1 MTCRRYTLESAH
13 SGFDSDIIST
23 PMRTVV
29 VAILLSTSWG
39 LLAGCANS
47 QPYVTPQ
54 RLERG
59 LVIVLPGIEGRSKL
73 NVDICRGLDK
83 GGVDWAIELY
93 DWTSPVGMLYNQRAE
108 IRNRQKALQIAEHVK
123 RYQWS
128 HPYRPVMLVGH
139 SGGSALAA
147 WTAEC
152 LPPSARV
159 DGIIMIAPSLSPQYM
174 LDWALQR
181 TERGIISLN
190 SSRDWVLLG
199 MGTMVAGTMDGHH
212 TSSAGRVGFALP
224 LTTRRREIYGKLYQ
238 VGWSGEMASAGHV
251 GGHLS
256 SSSVSFVA
264 AYVAPFV
271 LASRWDAEFVEK
283 VLKRNGTAPLPETP
297 PIPPRATW
305 RPRR

>member
-1 MTCRRYTLESAH
+1 MKTAIAT
-13 SGFDSDIIST
+13 
-23 PMRTVV
+23 
-29 VAILLSTSWG
+29 ILLSACGALMT
-39 LLAGCANS
+39 GCTQS
-47 QPYVTPQ
+47 QPYVTPE
-54 RLERG
+54 RLEHG
-59 LVIVLPGIEGRSKL
+59 LVIVLPGIEGRSTL
-73 NVDICRGLDK
+73 NLNICRGLDK

-93 DWTSPVGMLYNQRAE
+93 DWTSPAGMLYNQRAE

-199 MGTMVAGTMDGHH
+199 VGTTVAGTMDGHH
-212 TSSAGRVGFALP
+212 TSSAGRVGFAMP
-224 LTTRRREIYGKLYQ
+224 LTTRRRQIYSKLYQ
-238 VGWSGEMASAGHV
+238 VGWSDEMAAKGHV
-251 GGHLS
+251 GGHMS
-256 SSSVSFVA
+256 SSEESFVT

-271 LASRWDAEFVEK
+271 LSSRWNAEQVAN
-283 VLKRNGTAPLPETP
+283 VLHRNGTAPPAETAP
-297 PIPPRATW
+297 PTRSGPAW
-305 RPRR
+305 RQRR

>member
-1 MTCRRYTLESAH
+1 
-13 SGFDSDIIST
+13 
-23 PMRTVV
+23 MRIALVT
-29 VAILLSTSWG
+29 ILL
-39 LLAGCANS
+39 LACGAPVGCTTS
-47 QPYVTPQ
+47 QPYVTPD
-54 RLERG
+54 RLDRG

-73 NVDICRGLDK
+73 NVDICRGLDA

-93 DWTSPVGMLYNQRAE
+93 DWTSSLGMLYNQRAE
-108 IRNRQKALQIAEHVK
+108 TRNRQKAIQIAEHVK
-123 RYQWS
+123 RYRWA
-128 HPYRPVMLVGH
+128 HPYRPVVLVGH

-152 LPPSARV
+152 LPAQAPV

-199 MGTMVAGTMDGHH
+199 MGTTVAGTMDGEH
-212 TSSAGRVGFALP
+212 TSSAGRVGFAMP
-224 LTTRRREIYGKLYQ
+224 LTTRRRQIYSRLYQ
-238 VGWSGEMASAGHV
+238 VGWSDEMAAKGHV
-251 GGHLS
+251 GGHMS
-256 SSSVSFVA
+256 SSSGSFVA

-271 LASRWDAEFVEK
+271 LTSRWSAEFVENVAK
-283 VLKRNGTAPLPETP
+283 GNGSGPAARTS
-297 PIPPRATW
+297 PIRSHSPQ

>member
-1 MTCRRYTLESAH
+1 
-13 SGFDSDIIST
+13 
-23 PMRTVV
+23 MRTAVT
-29 VAILLSTSWG
+29 AILLSACWV
-39 LLAGCANS
+39 LPVGCTHS
-47 QPYVTPQ
+47 QPYVTPE

-73 NVDICRGLDK
+73 NVHICRGLDK

-93 DWTSPVGMLYNQRAE
+93 DWTSPLGVLYNQRAE

-128 HPYRPVMLVGH
+128 HPYRPVVLVGH
-139 SGGSALAA
+139 SGGSAIAA

-152 LPPSARV
+152 LPPNARV

-174 LDWALQR
+174 LDWALQS

-199 MGTMVAGTMDGHH
+199 MGTTVAGTMDGQH

-224 LTTRRREIYGKLYQ
+224 LTTRRRDIYGKLYQ
-238 VGWSGEMASAGHV
+238 VNWSGEMASKGHG
-251 GGHLS
+251 GGHMS
-256 SSSVSFVA
+256 SSGESFVA

-271 LASRWDAEFVEK
+271 LARRWDAEFVEK
-283 VLKRNGTAPLPETP
+283 VLKRHGTAPPAETIP
-297 PIPPRATW
+297 PIRSRSPW